1 MMIMLRSTRLCVYNK
16 VLVPFEASFF
26 FVFGAKTKTKF
37 FFFSPACI
45 LGCHHRSVGLI
56 FFFARRF
63 FLSPH
68 KPGGKNALSL
78 LRARER
84 TTRRRTSTHL
94 ISRPVTF
101 NSRASNTLGACV
113 ARSRREI
120 KKNNTTNSFFPFN
133 KSLGIY
139 SGIFITQQKE
149 KKTREK
155 NENK

>member
-16 VLVPFEASFF
+16 VLVPFEASLFF
-26 FVFGAKTKTKF
+26 CANENQFL
-37 FFFSPACI
+37 FFSHACI

-101 NSRASNTLGACV
+101 NSRASITVGACV

-120 KKNNTTNSFFPFN
+120 KKTTQTELFSFLLTNP
-133 KSLGIY
+133 
-139 SGIFITQQKE
+139 
-149 KKTREK
+149 
-155 NENK
+155 